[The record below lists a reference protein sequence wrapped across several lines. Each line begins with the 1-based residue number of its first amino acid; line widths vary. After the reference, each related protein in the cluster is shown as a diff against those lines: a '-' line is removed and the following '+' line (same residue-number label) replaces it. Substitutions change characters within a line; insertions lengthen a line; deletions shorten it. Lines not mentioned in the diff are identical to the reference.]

1 MKQTLITL
9 VEDKPGVLNRI
20 ASLFRRRNFNIESVV
35 SGSSETPDIAR
46 LTIVVDEIDR
56 SKRGTIYFNLL
67 NLVNV
72 VAVKDVSELP
82 CITREFILVK
92 IEANTEKFN
101 EIEDLVNNY
110 GAKVVENS
118 SESIIVE
125 AADEKETLDQL
136 VESLKPYN
144 ITEIMRTGK
153 MSMRKG
159 RTHNVSSDKNNVKSE
174 QEKWQ
179 PEKLNVYHN

>member
-20 ASLFRRRNFNIESVV
+20 ASLFRRRNFNIVSVV
-35 SGSSETPDIAR
+35 SGSSETPGIAR
-46 LTIVVDEIDR
+46 LTIVVDEVDR
-56 SKRGTIYFNLL
+56 SKRGTIYYNLL

-72 VAVKDVSELP
+72 IAVKDVSELP
-82 CITREFILVK
+82 CITRQFILVK

-101 EIEDLVNNY
+101 EIEYIVNDY

-125 AADEKETLDQL
+125 AADEKEILDQL
-136 VESLKPYN
+136 VASLEPYN
-144 ITEIMRTGK
+144 ITEIMRTGR
-153 MSMRKG
+153 MSMCKG
-159 RTHNVSSDKNNVKSE
+159 MTHNVSSDNTKSKL
-174 QEKWQ
+174 EKWQ
-179 PEKLNVYHN
+179 PEKINVYHN

>member
-20 ASLFRRRNFNIESVV
+20 ASLFRRRNFNIVSVV
-35 SGSSETPDIAR
+35 SGQSETPGVAR

-72 VAVKDVSELP
+72 IAVKDVSELP
-82 CITREFILVK
+82 CITRQFILVK
-92 IEANTEKFN
+92 IKANTEKFN
-101 EIEDLVNNY
+101 EIEDLVNKY
-110 GAKVVENS
+110 GAKVVDNS

-136 VESLKPYN
+136 VESLEPYN

-159 RTHNVSSDKNNVKSE
+159 KTHNVSTDNNNTRPE

-179 PEKLNVYHN
+179 PEEINLYHN

>member
-20 ASLFRRRNFNIESVV
+20 ATLFRRRNFNIVSVV
-35 SGSSETPDIAR
+35 SGSSETPGIAR

-72 VAVKDVSELP
+72 IAVKDVSELP
-82 CITREFILVK
+82 CITREFILLK
-92 IEANTEKFN
+92 IESNIEKFN
-101 EIEDLVNNY
+101 EIENLVNSY
-110 GAKVVENS
+110 GAKVVENN

-125 AADEKETLDQL
+125 AADQEEILDQL
-136 VESLKPYN
+136 VKSLKPYN
-144 ITEIMRTGK
+144 ISEIMRTGK

-159 RTHNVSSDKNNVKSE
+159 KTHNVTSDKNKIKSE
-174 QEKWQ
+174 EDKWQ
-179 PEKLNVYHN
+179 PEKINSYHN